1 MSSTRSIIIIIAAVT
16 AMGLSLSLSIP
27 LVSLSLERR
36 AVGADIIGLMGAL
49 PALSFIIVSPFVPRL
64 TRLFGSG
71 VLLWLSLILCSLSI
85 LGLALDDNLIYWFLL
100 RVLIGIG
107 MSILFLISE
116 TWINQVSGDKNRGK
130 IIGLYVMILTLGFAM
145 GPVVIN
151 FLGTEGTRPFIVASI
166 IVASAGIFFLFAG
179 RNYPTFDGH
188 SSFSVFSFIR
198 IAPLI
203 CAAALLVSFF
213 DGTVLTLLPVYGV
226 RHAMSEE
233 TAVLMTSTLLA
244 GNILLQFPIGMLADK
259 FGEKPIILVCGVFGL
274 TGAISLPFLISTEI
288 LLWPALVLWG
298 GCVVGTYTLA
308 LILMGRQFTGAELIT
323 ANATAGVLWGVGSL
337 AGPAAGGYAMK
348 LSDSYGM
355 PSVFVFICFLFV
367 CLSIWELSK
376 KSRFAAVR

>member
-1 MSSTRSIIIIIAAVT
+1 MSPTRSIIIIIAAVT

-36 AVGADIIGLMGAL
+36 EFGADIIGLMGAL

-64 TRLFGSG
+64 TRMFGSG
-71 VLLWLSLILCSLSI
+71 ALLWLSLILCSASI
-85 LGLALDDNLIYWFLL
+85 LGLALDDSLLYWFVL

-116 TWINQVSGDKNRGK
+116 TWINQVSSDKNRGK
-130 IIGLYVMILTLGFAM
+130 IIGLYVMVLTLGFAM

-151 FLGTEGTRPFIVASI
+151 FLGTEGTIPFIAASM

-179 RNYPTFDGH
+179 RNYPKFDGH

-244 GNILLQFPIGMLADK
+244 GNILLQFPIGMFADK
-259 FGEKPIILVCGVFGL
+259 FGEKPIILICGLFGL
-274 TGAISLPFLISTEI
+274 AGAISLPFLITTEI
-288 LLWPALVLWG
+288 LLWPVLVLWG

-355 PSVFVFICFLFV
+355 PSVFVLICFLFV
-367 CLSIWELSK
+367 CLSIWELNK
-376 KSRFAAVR
+376 KSRFAAVS

>member
-1 MSSTRSIIIIIAAVT
+1 
-16 AMGLSLSLSIP
+16 
-27 LVSLSLERR
+27 
-36 AVGADIIGLMGAL
+36 
-49 PALSFIIVSPFVPRL
+49 
-64 TRLFGSG
+64 
-71 VLLWLSLILCSLSI
+71 
-85 LGLALDDNLIYWFLL
+85 
-100 RVLIGIG
+100 

-116 TWINQVSGDKNRGK
+116 TWINQVSSDKNRGK
-130 IIGLYVMILTLGFAM
+130 IIGLYVMVLTLGFAM

-151 FLGTEGTRPFIVASI
+151 FLGTEGTIPFIAASM

-179 RNYPTFDGH
+179 RNYPKFDGH

-244 GNILLQFPIGMLADK
+244 GNILLQFPIGMFADK
-259 FGEKPIILVCGVFGL
+259 FGEKPIILICGLFGL
-274 TGAISLPFLISTEI
+274 AGAISLPFLITTEI
-288 LLWPALVLWG
+288 LLWPVLVLWG

-355 PSVFVFICFLFV
+355 PSVFVLICFLFV
-367 CLSIWELSK
+367 CLSIWELNK
-376 KSRFAAVR
+376 KSRFAAVS